1 MFLQW
6 PQWKPY
12 KFLTRF
18 SLSSLV
24 KFAVQHV
31 SELHALHSAYS
42 SPAGD
47 DVFLWKI
54 VGKHCSA
61 FTDPITSTIRHR
73 ICIKTLPNI
82 LKWSSEVE
90 CAERLKYYKTHKL
103 EVWEVL
109 FKEVTCTHWSNSR
122 LDRAISPIKSEANF
136 NLRTFTSGAP
146 KAWNQYGRSIEN
158 VVR

>member
-109 FKEVTCTHWSNSR
+109 FKEVTCTARDSVGSLAQTTEIFKVMLCRCVASNFAY
-122 LDRAISPIKSEANF
+122 L
-136 NLRTFTSGAP
+136 TSLHVFRV
-146 KAWNQYGRSIEN
+146 KR
-158 VVR
+158 